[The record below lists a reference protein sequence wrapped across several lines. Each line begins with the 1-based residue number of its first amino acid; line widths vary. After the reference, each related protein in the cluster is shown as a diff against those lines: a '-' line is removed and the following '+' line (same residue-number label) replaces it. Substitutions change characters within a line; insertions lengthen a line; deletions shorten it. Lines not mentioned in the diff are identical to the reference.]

1 MLNNTCKSLVIGGY
15 WVTFINIHNLSTKLM
30 SALSN
35 VLTQLNDKNETI
47 TINNEKFK
55 FFPNDQI
62 VFATTSQFN
71 QYLTNSTIDSLK
83 ITKIDHYLNLISKD
97 LLDKFRIVKLNDLD
111 SKSFISANLI
121 ANGFS
126 TSHELGQ
133 NLIELIDLYKNILK
147 QNLVRNGIFLIENL
161 ILCFEI
167 NQLLIFKIYNKTA

>member
-15 WVTFINIHNLSTKLM
+15 WITFVNIHNLSTKLM

-55 FFPNDQI
+55 FAPNDQI
-62 VFATTSQFN
+62 VFATTSQCN

-97 LLDKFRIVKLNDLD
+97 LLDKFRVVKLNDLD
-111 SKSFISANLI
+111 SNSFISANLI

-133 NLIELIDLYKNILK
+133 NLIELVDLYKNILK
-147 QNLVRNGIFLIENL
+147 QNLVRNGILLIENL
-161 ILCFEI
+161 IL
-167 NQLLIFKIYNKTA
+167 

>member
-1 MLNNTCKSLVIGGY
+1 M
-15 WVTFINIHNLSTKLM
+15 
-30 SALSN
+30 
-35 VLTQLNDKNETI
+35 
-47 TINNEKFK
+47 
-55 FFPNDQI
+55 
-62 VFATTSQFN
+62 
-71 QYLTNSTIDSLK
+71 
-83 ITKIDHYLNLISKD
+83 NLISKD